1 MTYPT
6 LMVHLELG
14 KSNAGLLNIAGDLAG
29 RFRAGVIGV
38 AACQPMQIPY
48 GDVYYSGDLIEQDRR
63 TDDKDAAEAEAEFRA
78 LLGPRVTDLHWRSAI
93 TMEPLCDYFAR
104 EARAADLILT
114 AMDRRSLDGD
124 SRRTNIGDLVMRAGR
139 PVLIVPGDGEQLK
152 LDRVFVAWKETREAR
167 RAILDALPL
176 LRIASHVTLVEVAQ
190 EDDLA
195 AARAHLAD
203 VAGWLAKHGIQ
214 ADPLAVATRGTDVA
228 MLAKLADDQ
237 GADII
242 VAGAYGHSRLREWV
256 LGGVTH
262 DLLLGTPRFAFL
274 SH

>member
-195 AARAHLAD
+195 AARA
-203 VAGWLAKHGIQ
+203 Q
-214 ADPLAVATRGTDVA
+214 R
-228 MLAKLADDQ
+228 
-237 GADII
+237 
-242 VAGAYGHSRLREWV
+242 AGAGIGHIAHFLRHAQHRAARFRIDHLRRIENPRNSGDGQSRAACN
-256 LGGVTH
+256 LGDAHGCKRFLENVYIAPAARDGAVTEI
-262 DLLLGTPRFAFL
+262 
-274 SH
+274 